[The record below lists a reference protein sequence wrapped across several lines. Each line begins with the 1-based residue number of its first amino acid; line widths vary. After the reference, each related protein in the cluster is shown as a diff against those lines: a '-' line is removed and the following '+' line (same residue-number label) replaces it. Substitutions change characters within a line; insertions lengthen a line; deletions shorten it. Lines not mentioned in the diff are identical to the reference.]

1 MKRLKILLTFLIIF
15 SFTPIHLT
23 LAQERGNVPIEI
35 EQGEEEEEFVIK
47 EGGETEQEYTL
58 QGTLQQEEQPR
69 YSLGTILLTI
79 LIPLIFV
86 ILVYLTFKFIKF

>member
-23 LAQERGNVPIEI
+23 LAQEMDNVPIEI
-35 EQGEEEEEFVIK
+35 EHEEEEFVIK
-47 EGGETEQEYTL
+47 EGEETEQENTL
-58 QGTLQQEEQPR
+58 QETLQQEQQPR

>member
-23 LAQERGNVPIEI
+23 LAQETDNVPIEI
-35 EQGEEEEEFVIK
+35 EQEEEEEFVIK
-47 EGGETEQEYTL
+47 EGEETEQEDTL

-86 ILVYLTFKFIKF
+86 VLIYLTFKFIKF